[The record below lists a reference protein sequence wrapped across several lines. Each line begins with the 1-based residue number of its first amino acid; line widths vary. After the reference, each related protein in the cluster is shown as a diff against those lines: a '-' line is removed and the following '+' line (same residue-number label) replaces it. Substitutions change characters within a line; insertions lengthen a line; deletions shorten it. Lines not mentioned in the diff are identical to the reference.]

1 MRRLLRVARAG
12 YGITLLAVP
21 ERVVKAFGGDPSDA
35 TVTVMAR
42 VLGARHLL
50 QALVIGKDPGAFR
63 RYGAAFVDC
72 MHAASMF
79 GVAKVDPLRHKPAL
93 VDGSIAAGF
102 ALADVAVR

>member
-1 MRRLLRVARAG
+1 MRRLLRVSRAA

-21 ERVVKAFGGDPSDA
+21 DRVVRAFGGDPTDA

-63 RYGAAFVDC
+63 RYGAAFVDA

-93 VDGSIAAGF
+93 IDGSIASAF

>member
-12 YGITLLAVP
+12 YGITLLAAP
-21 ERVVKAFGGDPSDA
+21 GRVVRAFGGDPSDA

-63 RYGAAFVDC
+63 RYGAAFVDV